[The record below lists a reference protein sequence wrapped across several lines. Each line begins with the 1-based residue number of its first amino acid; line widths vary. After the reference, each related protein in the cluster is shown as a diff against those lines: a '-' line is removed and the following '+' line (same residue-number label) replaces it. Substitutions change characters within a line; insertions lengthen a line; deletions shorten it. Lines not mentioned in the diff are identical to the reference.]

1 MTGGVIGAF
10 ACGAVAAVGGPLPG
24 GILLPQEILETTWFS
39 VLATFVALNTVA
51 YVVVSIVKILPA
63 VRIFSRRG
71 GRNRR
76 AETRS
81 IYPDGGP
88 PAAG

>member
-1 MTGGVIGAF
+1 MIGI
-10 ACGAVAAVGGPLPG
+10 GILDAVAGPLRG
-24 GILLPQEILETTWFS
+24 GLLLPQETLASTWFS

-51 YVVVSIVKILPA
+51 YVAIALVKVLPS
-63 VRIFSRRG
+63 VRIFARGG

-81 IYPDGGP
+81 IYPDGRP
-88 PAAG
+88 R